1 MSSIAKCVLAIA
13 LVLSASLAASAATKT
28 RVTQS
33 GLAAAQAAAQP
44 TAYDVIPGY
53 GKDGGRVAVP
63 NPNR

>member
-1 MSSIAKCVLAIA
+1 MLTTAKIGLAAA
-13 LVLSASLAASAATKT
+13 LVLSATLTATLAASAATKA
-28 RVTQS
+28 RVMQD
-33 GLAAAQAAAQP
+33 GQAA